1 MEALK
6 LSDYFELRRP
16 TYRYI
21 KITPHKSIRNYTTQA
36 LSKSI
41 SATYRSINKRIYKE
55 KKKLIIETEFSI
67 KYVIDIEEGNANFY
81 FIVPTFFLDIC
92 LEKIMSIW
100 NKATV
105 EVLERG
111 IKPFSK
117 NMQVYGLNYKYMD
130 GLSLNVDRKMNE
142 PLNSILRVMEIMKDD
157 DRITVVYNFMPRT
170 SIGFSEVYE
179 DTINR
184 FKEKRNIQKP
194 NWSFDYIVLKI
205 LDITISLIE
214 GGISVLN
221 DFLGSSEN
229 DVKIKRDYYLEG
241 LLEKKFDDLSSETKK
256 KKDMNVIDTQI
267 AVVSD
272 GRDYIRRNNNINAV
286 AQAFRSI
293 DGDNELIK
301 KEYKH
306 KFNLEDYSLNT
317 KTSILSTDE
326 ISQLVQI
333 PGRSTLMQLGIKHV
347 KTEESKVPL
356 ELQSGFKRLGVSKYK
371 GELTNAYLEDEY
383 NTGNLPLVLIG
394 SQGGGKTTY
403 MGNYAKDCT
412 KECEGLIII
421 DFIKNCELSEDIKMY
436 VDVDKL
442 IEIDL
447 GSKDTIQG
455 LGFNEVKITDDMNEF
470 DKLKYANLQSQQIMD
485 LIDSI
490 SVGDPLSS
498 RMRRFL
504 NAAANVVFSLG
515 YNSVRNV
522 VECLENYKKRLFYI
536 EQLKEFPDLKDNLED
551 EINTLNELNEF
562 SKVTSKEQKEG
573 IEPKII
579 GTKESKIEHILDRV
593 STLREDFKLKYMY
606 NKTLENNIN
615 LVECMNKGETV
626 LFKMRESDFPTKMAK
641 NLLVTYIV
649 SKVWLASQ
657 LRGMI
662 DKKPLR
668 CNVLIDEVFQAPTCM
683 KKLEYILPQSRK
695 FGCKFVFSTQY
706 IRQLEGIFDTLE
718 ASGSSYMLLK
728 GCLEDDFNHFRSK
741 LEGFEYEDLRDMEQF
756 SSLNLI
762 YYSGGYSSFITKLPK
777 PI

>member
-6 LSDYFELRRP
+6 LSDYFELRKP

-41 SATYRSINKRIYKE
+41 SSTYRSINKRIYKE

-105 EVLERG
+105 EVLEKG

-117 NMQVYGLNYKYMD
+117 DMQVYGLNYKYLD

-221 DFLGSSEN
+221 DFLGSSE
-229 DVKIKRDYYLEG
+229 DDIKIKRAYYLEG
-241 LLEKKFDDLSSETKK
+241 LLEKKFEELSPDTKK
-256 KKDMNVIDTQI
+256 KKEMNVIDTQI

-272 GRDYIRRNNNINAV
+272 GTDYIRRNNNINAV

-306 KFNLEDYSLNT
+306 RFNLEDYSLNI
-317 KTSILSTDE
+317 KTSTMSTDE

-347 KTEESKVPL
+347 KIEENKVPL
-356 ELQSGFKRLGVSKYK
+356 ELQSGYKRLGISKYK
-371 GELTNAYLEDEY
+371 GELTNAYLENEY
-383 NTGNLPLVLIG
+383 NIGNLPLVLIG
-394 SQGGGKTTY
+394 SQGGGKSTY
-403 MGNYAKDCT
+403 MGNYAKDCVMAG
-412 KECEGLIII
+412 EGLIII
-421 DFIKNCELSEDIKMY
+421 DFIKNCELSEDIKKY
-436 VDVDKL
+436 IPENKL
-442 IEIDL
+442 VEIDL
-447 GSKDTIQG
+447 GNKDTIQG

-470 DKLKYANLQSQQIMD
+470 DRLKYANLQSQQIMD
-485 LIDSI
+485 LVDGIG
-490 SVGDPLSS
+490 VGDPLSS

-504 NAAANVVFSLG
+504 NAAATIVFVQG
-515 YNSVRNV
+515 KNSVRNV
-522 VECLENYKKRLFYI
+522 VECLENYKKREMYI
-536 EQLKEFPDLKDNLED
+536 NNIDNIIRDQLED
-551 EINTLNELNEF
+551 EINTLKELNEF
-562 SKVTSKEQKEG
+562 SKVSSKEQKEG
-573 IEPKII
+573 IEPYVI

-593 STLREDFKLKYMY
+593 SMLREDFKLKYMF
-606 NKTLENNIN
+606 NKSLEDNIN
-615 LVECMNKGETV
+615 LVECMEQGKII

-641 NLLVTYIV
+641 NLLVTYLV
-649 SKVWLASQ
+649 SKIWLASQ
-657 LRGMI
+657 LRGMVNE
-662 DKKPLR
+662 KPLR

-683 KKLEYILPQSRK
+683 QKLEYILPQSRK
-695 FGCKFVFSTQY
+695 FGCKFIFSTQY
-706 IRQLEGIFDTLE
+706 IRQLEKIFDTLE

-728 GCLEDDFNHFRSK
+728 GCLEDDFNHFKSK
-741 LEGFEYEDLRDMEQF
+741 LDNFEFEDLKEMEKY
-756 SSLNLI
+756 SSLNLV
-762 YYSGGYSSFITKLPK
+762 YYSKGYSSFITKLPK

>member
-6 LSDYFELRRP
+6 LSDYFELRKP

-41 SATYRSINKRIYKE
+41 SSTYRSINKRIYKE

-105 EVLERG
+105 EVLEKG

-117 NMQVYGLNYKYMD
+117 NMHVYGLNYKYMD

-221 DFLGSSEN
+221 DFLGSSE
-229 DVKIKRDYYLEG
+229 DDIKIKRDYYLEG
-241 LLEKKFDDLSSETKK
+241 LLEKKFEELSPDTKK
-256 KKDMNVIDTQI
+256 KKEMNVIDTQI

-272 GRDYIRRNNNINAV
+272 GTDYIRRNNNINAV

-306 KFNLEDYSLNT
+306 RFNLEDYSLNT
-317 KTSILSTDE
+317 KTSTMSTDE

-333 PGRSTLMQLGIKHV
+333 PGRSTLMQLGIKYV
-347 KTEESKVPL
+347 KTEENKVPL
-356 ELQSGFKRLGVSKYK
+356 ELQSGYKRLGISKYK
-371 GELTNAYLEDEY
+371 GELTNAYLQNEY
-383 NTGNLPLVLIG
+383 NIGNLPLVLIG
-394 SQGGGKTTY
+394 AQGSGKSIY
-403 MGNYAKDCT
+403 MENYAKDCVSVN
-412 KECEGLIII
+412 EGLILI
-421 DFIKNCELSEDIKMY
+421 DIIKNCELSEDIKKY
-436 VDVDKL
+436 IPSNKL

-447 GSKDTIQG
+447 GNRDTIQG

-470 DKLKYANLQSQQIMD
+470 DRLKYANLQSQQIMD

-490 SVGDPLSS
+490 SVGDQLSS

-504 NAAANVVFSLG
+504 NAAATVVFVQG
-515 YNSVRNV
+515 KNSVRNV
-522 VECLENYKKRLFYI
+522 VECLENYKKREMYI
-536 EQLKEFPDLKDNLED
+536 NNIDNIIKDQLED
-551 EINTLNELNEF
+551 EINTLKELNEF
-562 SKVTSKEQKEG
+562 SKVSSKEQKEG
-573 IEPKII
+573 IEPHVI

-593 STLREDFKLKYMY
+593 SMLREDFKLKYMF
-606 NKTLENNIN
+606 NKSLEDNIN
-615 LVECMNKGETV
+615 LVDCMEQGKIV

-641 NLLVTYIV
+641 NLLVTYLV
-649 SKVWLASQ
+649 SKIWLASQ
-657 LRGMI
+657 LRGMVNE
-662 DKKPLR
+662 KPLR
-668 CNVLIDEVFQAPTCM
+668 CNVLIDEVFQAPTTM

-706 IRQLEGIFDTLE
+706 IRQLESIFDTLE

-728 GCLEDDFNHFRSK
+728 GCLEDDFNHFKSK
-741 LEGFEYEDLRDMEQF
+741 IDNFEFEDLKEMEKY

>member
-6 LSDYFELRRP
+6 LSDYFELRKP

-41 SATYRSINKRIYKE
+41 SSTYRSINKRIYKE

-105 EVLERG
+105 EVLEKG

-221 DFLGSSEN
+221 DFLGSSE
-229 DVKIKRDYYLEG
+229 DDIKIKRDYYLEG
-241 LLEKKFDDLSSETKK
+241 LLEKKFEELSPDTKK
-256 KKDMNVIDTQI
+256 KKEMNVIDTQI

-272 GRDYIRRNNNINAV
+272 GTDYIRRNNNINAV

-306 KFNLEDYSLNT
+306 RFNLEDYSLNT
-317 KTSILSTDE
+317 KTSTMSTDE

-347 KTEESKVPL
+347 KTEENKVPI
-356 ELQSGFKRLGVSKYK
+356 ELQSGYKRLGISKYK

-383 NTGNLPLVLIG
+383 NIGNLPLVLIG
-394 SQGGGKTTY
+394 AQGGGKSTFL
-403 MGNYAKDCT
+403 GNYSKDCVSSN
-412 KECEGLIII
+412 EGLILI
-421 DFIKNCELSEDIKMY
+421 DFIKDCSLSEDLKKYIP
-436 VDVDKL
+436 VDKL
-442 IEIDL
+442 VEIDL
-447 GSKDTIQG
+447 ANEKTIQG
-455 LGFNEVKITDDMNEF
+455 LGYNEIKITNNLSAF
-470 DKLKYANLQSQQIMD
+470 DKLKYANIQSQQVMD
-485 LIDSI
+485 LVDSI
-490 SVGDPLSS
+490 SLGDPLSS

-504 NAAANVVFSLG
+504 NSAATIVFVEG
-515 YNSVRNV
+515 YSSIRNV
-522 VECLENYKKRLFYI
+522 IECLENYKKRKMYI
-536 EQLKEFPDLKDNLED
+536 NNLDNAIKEQLED
-551 EINTLNELNEF
+551 EINTLKELDEY
-562 SKVTSKEQKEG
+562 SKITKDNPVAKV
-573 IEPKII
+573 I
-579 GTKESKIEHILDRV
+579 GTRESKIEHILDRI
-593 STLREDFKLKYMY
+593 SLLREDFKLKYMY
-606 NKTLENNIN
+606 NKPLDENID
-615 LVECMNKGETV
+615 LVECMEKGKVV
-626 LFKMRESDFPTKMAK
+626 LFKMKEADFPSKMAK
-641 NLLVTYIV
+641 NVLVTYLV
-649 SKVWLASQ
+649 SKIWLASQ
-657 LRGMI
+657 IRGSF
-662 DKKPLR
+662 KEKPNR
-668 CNVLIDEVFQAPTCM
+668 CNVIIDEVFQAPTCM
-683 KKLEYILPQSRK
+683 QKLEYILPQSRK
-695 FGCKFVFSTQY
+695 FGCKFIFSTQY
-706 IRQLEGIFDTLE
+706 IRQLEKIFDTLE

-728 GCLEDDFNHFRSK
+728 GCLEDDFNHFKSK
-741 LEGFEYEDLRDMEQF
+741 LDNFEFDDLKEMEKY
-756 SSLNLI
+756 SSLNLV
-762 YYSGGYSSFITKLPK
+762 YYSKGYSSFITKLPE

>member
-6 LSDYFELRRP
+6 LSDYFELRKP

-41 SATYRSINKRIYKE
+41 SSTYRSINKRIYKE

-105 EVLERG
+105 EVLEKG

-221 DFLGSSEN
+221 DFLGSSE
-229 DVKIKRDYYLEG
+229 DDIKIKRDYYLEG
-241 LLEKKFDDLSSETKK
+241 LLEKKFEELSPDTKK
-256 KKDMNVIDTQI
+256 KKEMNVIDTQI

-272 GRDYIRRNNNINAV
+272 GTDYIRRNNNINAV

-306 KFNLEDYSLNT
+306 RFNLEDYSLNT
-317 KTSILSTDE
+317 KTSTMSTDE

-333 PGRSTLMQLGIKHV
+333 PGRSTLMQLGIKYV
-347 KTEESKVPL
+347 KTEENKVPL
-356 ELQSGFKRLGVSKYK
+356 ELQSGYKRLGISKYK
-371 GELTNAYLEDEY
+371 GELTNAYLQNEY
-383 NTGNLPLVLIG
+383 NIGNLPLVLIG
-394 SQGGGKTTY
+394 AQGSGKSIY
-403 MGNYAKDCT
+403 MENYAKDCVSVN
-412 KECEGLIII
+412 EGLILI
-421 DFIKNCELSEDIKMY
+421 DIIKNCELSEDIKKY
-436 VDVDKL
+436 IPSNKL

-447 GSKDTIQG
+447 GNRDTIQG

-470 DKLKYANLQSQQIMD
+470 DRLKYANLQSQQIMD

-504 NAAANVVFSLG
+504 NAAATVVFVQG
-515 YNSVRNV
+515 KNSVRNV
-522 VECLENYKKRLFYI
+522 VECLENYKKREMYI
-536 EQLKEFPDLKDNLED
+536 NNIDNIIKDQLED
-551 EINTLNELNEF
+551 EINTLKELNEF
-562 SKVTSKEQKEG
+562 SKVSSKEQKEG
-573 IEPKII
+573 IEPHII

-593 STLREDFKLKYMY
+593 SMLREDFKLKYMF
-606 NKTLENNIN
+606 NKSLEDNIN
-615 LVECMNKGETV
+615 LVDCMEQGKIV

-641 NLLVTYIV
+641 NLLVTYLV
-649 SKVWLASQ
+649 SKIWLASQ
-657 LRGMI
+657 LRGMGNE
-662 DKKPLR
+662 KPLR

-683 KKLEYILPQSRK
+683 QKLEYILPQSRK
-695 FGCKFVFSTQY
+695 FGCKFIFSTQY
-706 IRQLEGIFDTLE
+706 IRQLESIFDTLE

-728 GCLEDDFNHFRSK
+728 GCLEDDFNHFKSK
-741 LEGFEYEDLRDMEQF
+741 LDNFEFEDLKEMEKY
-756 SSLNLI
+756 SSLNLV
-762 YYSGGYSSFITKLPK
+762 YYSKGYSSFITKLPK

>member
-6 LSDYFELRRP
+6 LSDYFELRKP

-41 SATYRSINKRIYKE
+41 SSTYRSINKRIHKE

-105 EVLERG
+105 EVLEKG

-205 LDITISLIE
+205 LDITISLVE

-221 DFLGSSEN
+221 DFLGSSE
-229 DVKIKRDYYLEG
+229 DDIKIKRDYYLEG
-241 LLEKKFDDLSSETKK
+241 LLEKKFEELSPDTKK
-256 KKDMNVIDTQI
+256 KKEMNVIDTQI

-272 GRDYIRRNNNINAV
+272 GKDYIRRNNNINAV

-306 KFNLEDYSLNT
+306 RFNLEDYSLNT
-317 KTSILSTDE
+317 KTSTMSTDE

-347 KTEESKVPL
+347 KTEENKVPL
-356 ELQSGFKRLGVSKYK
+356 ELQSGYKRLGISKYK

-383 NTGNLPLVLIG
+383 NIGNLPLVLIG
-394 SQGGGKTTY
+394 AQGGGKSTFL
-403 MGNYAKDCT
+403 GNYSKDCVSSN
-412 KECEGLIII
+412 EGLILI
-421 DFIKNCELSEDIKMY
+421 DFIKDCSLSEDLKKYIPA
-436 VDVDKL
+436 DKL
-442 IEIDL
+442 VEIDL
-447 GSKDTIQG
+447 ANEKTIQG
-455 LGFNEVKITDDMNEF
+455 LGYNEIKITNNLSAF
-470 DKLKYANLQSQQIMD
+470 DKLKYANIQSQQVMD
-485 LIDSI
+485 LVDSI
-490 SVGDPLSS
+490 SLGDPLSS

-504 NAAANVVFSLG
+504 NSAATIVFVEG
-515 YNSVRNV
+515 YSSIRNV
-522 VECLENYKKRLFYI
+522 IECLENYKKREMYI
-536 EQLKEFPDLKDNLED
+536 NNLDNAIKEQLED
-551 EINTLNELNEF
+551 EINTLRELDEY
-562 SKVTSKEQKEG
+562 SKITKDNPVANV
-573 IEPKII
+573 I
-579 GTKESKIEHILDRV
+579 GTRESKIEHILDRI
-593 STLREDFKLKYMY
+593 SMLREDFKLKYMY
-606 NKTLENNIN
+606 NKPLDENID
-615 LVECMNKGETV
+615 LVECMEQGKIV
-626 LFKMRESDFPTKMAK
+626 LFKMKEADFPSKMAK
-641 NLLVTYIV
+641 NVLVTYLV
-649 SKVWLASQ
+649 SKIWLASQ
-657 LRGMI
+657 IRGSLNE
-662 DKKPLR
+662 KPKR
-668 CNVLIDEVFQAPTCM
+668 CNIIIDEVFQAPTCM
-683 KKLEYILPQSRK
+683 QKLEYILPQSRK
-695 FGCKFVFSTQY
+695 FGCKFIFSTQY
-706 IRQLEGIFDTLE
+706 IRQLEKIFDTLE

-728 GCLEDDFNHFRSK
+728 GCLEDDFNHFKSK
-741 LEGFEYEDLRDMEQF
+741 LDNFEFEDLKEMEKY
-756 SSLNLI
+756 SSLNLV
-762 YYSGGYSSFITKLPK
+762 YYSKGYSSFITKLPK

>member
-6 LSDYFELRRP
+6 LSDYFELRKP

-41 SATYRSINKRIYKE
+41 SSTYRSINKRIYKE

-105 EVLERG
+105 EVLEKG

-221 DFLGSSEN
+221 DFLGSSE
-229 DVKIKRDYYLEG
+229 DDIKIKRDYYLEG
-241 LLEKKFDDLSSETKK
+241 LLEKKFEELSPDTKK
-256 KKDMNVIDTQI
+256 KKEMNVIDTQI

-272 GRDYIRRNNNINAV
+272 GRDYIRRYNNINAV

-306 KFNLEDYSLNT
+306 RFNLEDYSLNT
-317 KTSILSTDE
+317 KTSTMSTDE

-333 PGRSTLMQLGIKHV
+333 PGRSTLMQLGIKYV
-347 KTEESKVPL
+347 KTEENKVPL
-356 ELQSGFKRLGVSKYK
+356 ELQSGYKRLGISKYK
-371 GELTNAYLEDEY
+371 GELTNAYLQNEY
-383 NTGNLPLVLIG
+383 NIGNLPLVLIG
-394 SQGGGKTTY
+394 AQGSGKSIY
-403 MGNYAKDCT
+403 MENYAKDCVSVN
-412 KECEGLIII
+412 EGLILI
-421 DFIKNCELSEDIKMY
+421 DIIKNCELSEDIKKY
-436 VDVDKL
+436 IPSNKL

-447 GSKDTIQG
+447 GNRDTIQG

-470 DKLKYANLQSQQIMD
+470 DRLKYANLQSQQIMD

-504 NAAANVVFSLG
+504 NAAATVVFVQG
-515 YNSVRNV
+515 KNSVRNV
-522 VECLENYKKRLFYI
+522 VECLENYKKREMYI
-536 EQLKEFPDLKDNLED
+536 NNIDNIIKDQLED
-551 EINTLNELNEF
+551 EINTLKELNEF
-562 SKVTSKEQKEG
+562 SKVSSKEQKEG
-573 IEPKII
+573 IEPHII

-593 STLREDFKLKYMY
+593 SMLREDFKLKYMF
-606 NKTLENNIN
+606 NKSLEDNIN
-615 LVECMNKGETV
+615 LVDCMEQGKIV

-641 NLLVTYIV
+641 NLLVTYLV
-649 SKVWLASQ
+649 SKIWLASQ
-657 LRGMI
+657 LRGMGNE
-662 DKKPLR
+662 KPLR

-683 KKLEYILPQSRK
+683 QKLEYILPQSRK
-695 FGCKFVFSTQY
+695 FGCKFIFSTQY
-706 IRQLEGIFDTLE
+706 IRQLESIFDTLE

-728 GCLEDDFNHFRSK
+728 GCLEDDFNHFKSK
-741 LEGFEYEDLRDMEQF
+741 LDNFEFEDLKEMEKY
-756 SSLNLI
+756 SSLNLV
-762 YYSGGYSSFITKLPK
+762 YYSKGYSSFITKLPK